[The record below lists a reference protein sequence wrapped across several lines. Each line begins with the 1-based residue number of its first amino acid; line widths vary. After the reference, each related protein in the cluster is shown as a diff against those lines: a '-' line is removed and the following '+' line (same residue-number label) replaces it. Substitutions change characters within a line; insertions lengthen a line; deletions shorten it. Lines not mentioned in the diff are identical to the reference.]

1 MPWWYPF
8 GCIAF
13 IVGGILIFL
22 KPEWLWALT
31 EQWKSYAADG
41 PSDFYILNTKIG
53 GVLFAAAMRMLFCV
67 CYAFLVVTP
76 YRLFQVARP
85 SMPSGFR
92 SCTTC
97 QARTASRV
105 LAP

>member
-41 PSDFYILNTKIG
+41 PCCLRYLGSSHCFFRFFLIDG
-53 GVLFAAAMRMLFCV
+53 SGFAFSQNNSIRMVPPARGPSCGCCFAFVMLFW
-67 CYAFLVVTP
+67 
-76 YRLFQVARP
+76 
-85 SMPSGFR
+85 
-92 SCTTC
+92 
-97 QARTASRV
+97 
-105 LAP
+105 

>member
-41 PSDFYILNTKIG
+41 QIG
-53 GVLFAAAMRMLFCV
+53 RA
-67 CYAFLVVTP
+67 
-76 YRLFQVARP
+76 
-85 SMPSGFR
+85 
-92 SCTTC
+92 
-97 QARTASRV
+97 
-105 LAP
+105 

>member
-41 PSDFYILNTKIG
+41 PSDFYILSTKIS
-53 GVLFAAAMRMLFCV
+53 GVLFTVFGVVA
-67 CYAFLVVTP
+67 LVLPLGNADAVP
-76 YRLFQVARP
+76 QPPERCLSR
-85 SMPSGFR
+85 
-92 SCTTC
+92 
-97 QARTASRV
+97 QAGIVRYCLCFFTK
-105 LAP
+105 

>member
-41 PSDFYILNTKIG
+41 PSDFYIL
-53 GVLFAAAMRMLFCV
+53 
-67 CYAFLVVTP
+67 
-76 YRLFQVARP
+76 
-85 SMPSGFR
+85 S
-92 SCTTC
+92 
-97 QARTASRV
+97 TASEVRQ
-105 LAP
+105 LLSQKRR

>member
-31 EQWKSYAADG
+31 VQWKSYAADG

-53 GVLFAAAMRMLFCV
+53 GVLFAVFGVVALVLPLF
-67 CYAFLVVTP
+67 LN
-76 YRLFQVARP
+76 
-85 SMPSGFR
+85 
-92 SCTTC
+92 
-97 QARTASRV
+97 
-105 LAP
+105 

>member
-41 PSDFYILNTKIG
+41 PSDFYGNTAQFPPDG
-53 GVLFAAAMRMLFCV
+53 LSTAPAAA
-67 CYAFLVVTP
+67 
-76 YRLFQVARP
+76 ARHP
-85 SMPSGFR
+85 R
-92 SCTTC
+92 C
-97 QARTASRV
+97 QNAR
-105 LAP
+105 

>member
-41 PSDFYILNTKIG
+41 PSDFYT
-53 GVLFAAAMRMLFCV
+53 
-67 CYAFLVVTP
+67 
-76 YRLFQVARP
+76 
-85 SMPSGFR
+85 
-92 SCTTC
+92 
-97 QARTASRV
+97 
-105 LAP
+105 

>member
-41 PSDFYILNTKIG
+41 PSDFYILSTKIG
-53 GVLFAAAMRMLFCV
+53 GVLFAVFLCWRKAPLVFTIIGAAVM
-67 CYAFLVVTP
+67 
-76 YRLFQVARP
+76 
-85 SMPSGFR
+85 
-92 SCTTC
+92 
-97 QARTASRV
+97 TAALRYIGI
-105 LAP
+105 A

>member
-1 MPWWYPF
+1 MNTFFDPVNNTAAVEQLNKELGKDGGRTVLIS

-41 PSDFYILNTKIG
+41 PSNFYILSTKIG
-53 GVLFAAAMRMLFCV
+53 GVLFAVFGVVALVLPLF
-67 CYAFLVVTP
+67 LT
-76 YRLFQVARP
+76 
-85 SMPSGFR
+85 
-92 SCTTC
+92 
-97 QARTASRV
+97 
-105 LAP
+105 

>member
-53 GVLFAAAMRMLFCV
+53 GVLFAVFGVVALVLPLFIN
-67 CYAFLVVTP
+67 
-76 YRLFQVARP
+76 
-85 SMPSGFR
+85 
-92 SCTTC
+92 
-97 QARTASRV
+97 
-105 LAP
+105 

>member
-22 KPEWLWALT
+22 KPEWLWTLT

-41 PSDFYILNTKIG
+41 PSNFYILSTKIG
-53 GVLFAAAMRMLFCV
+53 GVLFAVFGVVALVLPLF
-67 CYAFLVVTP
+67 LT
-76 YRLFQVARP
+76 
-85 SMPSGFR
+85 
-92 SCTTC
+92 
-97 QARTASRV
+97 
-105 LAP
+105 

>member
-41 PSDFYILNTKIG
+41 PSDFYILSTKIS
-53 GVLFAAAMRMLFCV
+53 GVLFTVFGVVALLLPLF
-67 CYAFLVVTP
+67 LIDG
-76 YRLFQVARP
+76 
-85 SMPSGFR
+85 SGFAFSQNNSIR
-92 SCTTC
+92 MVPP
-97 QARTASRV
+97 ARGPPCGCCFAFVT
-105 LAP
+105 LFW

>member
-41 PSDFYILNTKIG
+41 PSDFYILNHQVRKSGRTSATTPNTVNSTPLIL
-53 GVLFAAAMRMLFCV
+53 VLRI
-67 CYAFLVVTP
+67 
-76 YRLFQVARP
+76 
-85 SMPSGFR
+85 
-92 SCTTC
+92 
-97 QARTASRV
+97 
-105 LAP
+105 

>member
-41 PSDFYILNTKIG
+41 PSDFYILNTKS
-53 GVLFAAAMRMLFCV
+53 AV
-67 CYAFLVVTP
+67 CCLRYLGSSHWFFRFFLIDG
-76 YRLFQVARP
+76 
-85 SMPSGFR
+85 SGFGQYR
-92 SCTTC
+92 IILS
-97 QARTASRV
+97 ADTASEVRQ
-105 LAP
+105 LLSQKRR